1 MIFLQLIKLNNCAP
15 TGSREISRMLIIIS
29 ACFLLAVTKA
39 EESCLH
45 SGENDDLRAV
55 ESLIDLEKYPI
66 HRPSSLEYSDLIE
79 FCQTQLKKV
88 GSVDLPG
95 FIRSSVLEEMA
106 AEVDNLPSYNRLNVV
121 SAYGAA
127 LDDEPVEIN
136 QTMTSWNGQ
145 DHPAKRK
152 FAQDVFAVAGDQIPL
167 TALIRKVYDS
177 PLVMRFLA
185 AASGRKEM
193 YQMDDEVTF
202 CSGNQTGPLEV
213 RDALDADASSLM
225 P

>member
-1 MIFLQLIKLNNCAP
+1 MISLQLIKLNNCAP
-15 TGSREISRMLIIIS
+15 TDSWEISGMLIIIS
-29 ACFLLAVTKA
+29 ASFLLAITKA

-45 SGENDDLRAV
+45 SGDNDDLRAV
-55 ESLIDLEKYPI
+55 ESLIDLARYPI
-66 HRPSSLEYSDLIE
+66 HRPASLEYSDLIE
-79 FCQTQLKKV
+79 FCRTQLKEV

-95 FIRSSVLEEMA
+95 FIRPSVLEAMA
-106 AEVDNLPSYNRLNVV
+106 GEVDGLPSYNRLNVV

-136 QTMTSWNGQ
+136 QTMVASLNGQ

-185 AASGRKEM
+185 AASGREEM
-193 YQMDDEVTF
+193 YQMDDEVNF
-202 CSGNQTGPLEV
+202 
-213 RDALDADASSLM
+213 
-225 P
+225 